1 MLGAVEVVEVEAAVD
16 EESAMAGKVVRCVMT
31 VVVRVGPG
39 VSTFCTW

>member
-16 EESAMAGKVVRCVMT
+16 EESAMAGKVVRVMT